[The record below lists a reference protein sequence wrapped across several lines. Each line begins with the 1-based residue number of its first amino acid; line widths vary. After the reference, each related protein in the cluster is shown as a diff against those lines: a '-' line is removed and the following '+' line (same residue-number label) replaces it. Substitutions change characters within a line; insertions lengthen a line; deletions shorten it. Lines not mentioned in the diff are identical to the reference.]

1 MPAEMTAIREW
12 MDEGDRLLARGY
24 EQLTAAGGDPA
35 QTDLASQYFAQAAQT
50 YLAGAVE
57 YQYGQHTIA
66 ATVPTADE
74 LTSRLTDRF
83 HAEAV
88 AARQAA
94 TYAESSA
101 PPRQGSLTR
110 SQTFAEGLR
119 DRFSHALPEAFHGGS
134 SPVSQTMDLFSRS
147 R

>member
-1 MPAEMTAIREW
+1 MPADMTAIREW
-12 MDEGDRLLARGY
+12 MDEGDRLLARAY
-24 EQLTAAGGDPA
+24 EQLAAAGGDPA
-35 QTDLASQYFAQAAQT
+35 QTEVASQYFAQAAQT

-57 YQYGQHTIA
+57 YQHGQHAIA

-88 AARQAA
+88 AARQAS

-101 PPRQGSLTR
+101 PQRQGAVAR
-110 SQTFAEGLR
+110 SQAFAEGLR
-119 DRFSHALPEAFHGGS
+119 DRFSHALPDAFHGGS
-134 SPVSQTMDLFSRS
+134 SPVSQTVDPLARS